1 MTNQND
7 QYYEEPYW
15 VFVDALNY
23 KDKWLP
29 GKKQWTY
36 HDLQRNIYN
45 FVQDFR
51 SNGYDVMAFIDAGQG
66 TEETVDKFMKRKEK
80 DIEKGQRRVPYN
92 F

>member
-1 MTNQND
+1 MD
-7 QYYEEPYW
+7 SYYDERSDKYW

-29 GKKQWTY
+29 GKQHWTFWNIE
-36 HDLQRNIYN
+36 RNIWN

-66 TEETVDKFMKRKEK
+66 TDET
-80 DIEKGQRRVPYN
+80 I
-92 F
+92 